1 MLAKTNRF
9 VFSGH
14 IHKRARTRK
23 SERGTK
29 NMKNKFIVIA
39 LLGGA
44 GLLHF
49 PLTAVAQPVAT
60 TLAATGIGQ
69 TNATLH
75 GTVNPNGALAA
86 AYYQYGV
93 TTNYDGLGGFV
104 ALPATNAAQTLA
116 GLVVN
121 SLRTTAGANWTP
133 TGAPSTNWESVA
145 SSADGSRLAA
155 AAYAGG

>member
-1 MLAKTNRF
+1 MT
-9 VFSGH
+9 GTT
-14 IHKRARTRK
+14 KR
-23 SERGTK
+23 
-29 NMKNKFIVIA
+29 IA
-39 LLGGA
+39 LRGRTNIMPPTITTGEKA
-44 GLLHF
+44 
-49 PLTAVAQPVAT
+49 TAT
-60 TLAATGIGQ
+60 TPSAIRIGQ

-121 SLRTTAGANWTP
+121 SLRSAAGANF
-133 TGAPSTNWESVA
+133 
-145 SSADGSRLAA
+145 
-155 AAYAGG
+155 